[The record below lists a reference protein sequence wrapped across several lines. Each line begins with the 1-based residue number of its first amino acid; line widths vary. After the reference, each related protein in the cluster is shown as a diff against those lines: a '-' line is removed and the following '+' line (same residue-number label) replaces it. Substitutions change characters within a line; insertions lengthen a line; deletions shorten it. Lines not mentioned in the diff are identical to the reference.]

1 MWDEQDYLG
10 RWVQGICAVI
20 LGICAVGGIYTI
32 THATLTMLIFGGMA
46 ATWGCIRVGWRC
58 ARYAVTG
65 RNNINRDDF

>member
-20 LGICAVGGIYTI
+20 LGMAAIGGIYMA
-32 THATLTMLIFGGMA
+32 THATPIMVRCGGIA
-46 ATWGCIRVGWRC
+46 ATLGCIRVSWRC
-58 ARYAVTG
+58 AGYAITG

>member
-20 LGICAVGGIYTI
+20 LGICAVGGIYMI

-46 ATWGCIRVGWRC
+46 ATWG
-58 ARYAVTG
+58 
-65 RNNINRDDF
+65 